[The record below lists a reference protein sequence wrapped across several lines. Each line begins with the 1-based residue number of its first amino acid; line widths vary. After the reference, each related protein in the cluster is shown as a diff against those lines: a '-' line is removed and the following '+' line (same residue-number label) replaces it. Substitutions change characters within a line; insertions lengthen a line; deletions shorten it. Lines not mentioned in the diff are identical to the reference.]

1 MGKQCLGLG
10 ETKGMLILKKKKKRA
25 FLIEKRGR
33 WLGIHRK
40 SLAINHV
47 SIIIE
52 EIV

>member
-1 MGKQCLGLG
+1 
-10 ETKGMLILKKKKKRA
+10 MLRVRGNQRNVNFEKKKKRA

>member
-10 ETKGMLILKKKKKRA
+10 ETKGMLILKKKKRA